1 MPTTSAPVPSS
12 VSSDFSSNP
21 GNVARPLES
30 DTAEIAL
37 IRQELRLTTRRAGIL
52 YWAAK
57 GKSHEEIGPLV
68 RCSPNSIK
76 VHLQAICIVLRVVRG
91 EKKKWNDIEA
101 LKGFVAEAKKS
112 AAARTAQSPKA

>member
-1 MPTTSAPVPSS
+1 MATASAPAPSS
-12 VSSDFSSNP
+12 EPSDISVKP
-21 GNVARPLES
+21 GNADRPLDS

-57 GKSHEEIGPLV
+57 GKSHAEIGPLV

-76 VHLQAICIVLRVVRG
+76 VHLQAICILLRTERG
-91 EKKKWNDIEA
+91 EKKKWNDLEA
-101 LKGFVAEAKKS
+101 LKGFVAEAQKS
-112 AAARTAQSPKA
+112 AAARTR

>member
-1 MPTTSAPVPSS
+1 MATASAPAPSS
-12 VSSDFSSNP
+12 EPSDISSTS

-57 GKSHEEIGPLV
+57 GKSHAEIGPLV

-76 VHLQAICIVLRVVRG
+76 VHLQAICILLRTERG
-91 EKKKWNDIEA
+91 EKKKWNDLEA
-101 LKGFVAEAKKS
+101 LKGFVAEAQKS
-112 AAARTAQSPKA
+112 AAARTAQLLKV